1 MEISVTTTPTLY
13 LLERELKNI
22 IGAIDYLN
30 EERISSMDNLK
41 RIEQSLHDKT
51 TYLKDINKSIEILKH
66 AKSNS

>member
-1 MEISVTTTPTLY
+1 MTTTPTIY

-22 IGAIDYLN
+22 IGAIEYLN
-30 EERISSMDNLK
+30 EEKITSMDNLK
-41 RIEQSLHDKT
+41 RIEQSLYDKT